1 MPGGTSYANDGMGRD
16 KYIGINNGGLSCDNG
31 VQCAPLLGAFNEK
44 KKSDFLDHSL
54 AHIPSRIQIIKV
66 MVEEEILIS
75 LDLTEDSIHQIA
87 LQNTRKVFKINC
99 E

>member
-1 MPGGTSYANDGMGRD
+1 MGRD

-54 AHIPSRIQIIKV
+54 AFIPSKAPNYKSNGGGRDSYIV
-66 MVEEEILIS
+66 RSNGGLYPP
-75 LDLTEDSIHQIA
+75 DSIAEYQKSF
-87 LQNTRKVFKINC
+87 NN
-99 E
+99 